1 MLKDVKKAFNNKGGL
16 CTEFT
21 HKNKLFID
29 LNKKNEVYNEINDSS
44 KKSLVKNEVTDTTNK
59 ELNDDKNKEQLNSL
73 VKIQKSPKKIIF
85 KGINFTNIEGENP
98 LKIKQKPTHSKI
110 KLKNNN

>member
-29 LNKKNEVYNEINDSS
+29 LNKKNEVYNETKDSS
-44 KKSLVKNEVTDTTNK
+44 KKSFVKNEVIDTINK
-59 ELNDDKNKEQLNSL
+59 ESNDKKKKEQSSSL
-73 VKIQKSPKKIIF
+73 VKIHKSPKKIML
-85 KGINFTNIEGENP
+85 KGIIFNNLDSKNP
-98 LKIKQKPTHSKI
+98 NKIKHKPTHSNIKI
-110 KLKNNN
+110 INN